1 MRALKRLTAAA
12 LAAAALLIA
21 GCEAQGPQQRGVYML
36 LDTSGTYSQQ
46 LDKAERVIQY
56 VLTRMKPG
64 DSFAVA
70 RIDTGSFSGRD
81 IIAKQTFD
89 DRPSVANQQK
99 RAFQKQVE
107 DFLAGVD
114 SSPYTDIT
122 GGLLQATEWLD
133 EKGTGNKTVLI
144 FSDLQEELEE
154 GYNRDIQLNLRD
166 YEVVALNVVKLQSD
180 NRNPKRYL
188 QRLKEW
194 RKRVESSGG
203 QWRVVNDLQ
212 RLDGILPPR

>member
-46 LDKAERVIQY
+46 LDKAQRVIQY

-81 IIAKQTFD
+81 IIAKQSFD

-99 RAFQKQVE
+99 RAFQQEVD
-107 DFLAGVD
+107 DFLSNVD
-114 SSPYTDIT
+114 PSPYTDIT

-133 EKGTGNKTVLI
+133 EKDTGHKTVLI
-144 FSDLQEELEE
+144 FSDMQEELEE
-154 GYNRDIQLNLRD
+154 GYQRDIQLNLRGYD
-166 YEVVALNVVKLQSD
+166 VVALNVVKLQSD

-188 QRLKEW
+188 QRLKDW
-194 RKRVESSGG
+194 RTRVESSGG
-203 QWRVVNDLQ
+203 KWRVVNDLQ
-212 RLDGILPPR
+212 QLDDLLPPR